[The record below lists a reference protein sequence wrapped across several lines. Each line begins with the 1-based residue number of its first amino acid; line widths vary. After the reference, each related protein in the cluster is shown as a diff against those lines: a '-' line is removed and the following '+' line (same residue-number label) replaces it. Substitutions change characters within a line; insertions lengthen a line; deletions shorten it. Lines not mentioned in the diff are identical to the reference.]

1 MGRRLGRVPERDGG
15 AVADRWA
22 IERQWQ
28 ARGHRV
34 IAGVDEAGRGPL
46 AGPVVVAAVVLPP
59 DGGGYLEAVNDSKAL
74 TDARRRELYER
85 LTSDASVRVAV
96 ALRTAADIDRLNI
109 LRATHAGMRECVR
122 RLGDDVTLALV
133 DGLPVPGF
141 PVTADFLVKG
151 GARSASVGAASI
163 VAKVTRDRLME
174 ELEDVYPG
182 YGFARHKGYGTAEHL
197 AALDRLGACPEHRR
211 SFAPVARALGLLPPS
226 PEQLTLGL

>member
-1 MGRRLGRVPERDGG
+1 M
-15 AVADRWA
+15 
-22 IERQWQ
+22 
-28 ARGHRV
+28 
-34 IAGVDEAGRGPL
+34 
-46 AGPVVVAAVVLPP
+46 P
-59 DGGGYLEAVNDSKAL
+59 D
-74 TDARRRELYER
+74 
-85 LTSDASVRVAV
+85 
-96 ALRTAADIDRLNI
+96 
-109 LRATHAGMRECVR
+109 
-122 RLGDDVTLALV
+122 
-133 DGLPVPGF
+133 F

-151 GARSASVGAASI
+151 DARSASVGAASI